1 MMLFISDL
9 HLCEQRPAPARRFVR
24 FLEQEARGADALY
37 ILGDLFEVWLGD
49 DDTSDFHREITRAL
63 HACVQG
69 GTPVFVMHGNRDFLI
84 GAEFEQQSGCRLL
97 SDPSIIDVDGMPA
110 LIMHGDTLCTDDI
123 EYHEFRVTVRDVE
136 WQRQFLAK
144 PLQQRRE
151 IARHLRDES
160 QIRTRAKPEQIMDVN
175 QQTVERVM
183 REHHISLLIHGH
195 THRPALHDF
204 MLDGKPAR
212 RIVLGDWYEQGSVLT
227 HDARD
232 FMLSPLPFRP

>member
-1 MMLFISDL
+1 M
-9 HLCEQRPAPARRFVR
+9 
-24 FLEQEARGADALY
+24 G
-37 ILGDLFEVWLGD
+37 
-49 DDTSDFHREITRAL
+49 
-63 HACVQG
+63 
-69 GTPVFVMHGNRDFLI
+69 
-84 GAEFEQQSGCRLL
+84 
-97 SDPSIIDVDGMPA
+97 GMPV

-123 EYHEFRVTVRDVE
+123 EYQAFRVTVRDAE

-160 QIRTRAKPEQIMDVN
+160 QIRTSTKSEQIMDVN

-212 RIVLGDWYEQGSVLT
+212 RIVLGDWYEQGSALT
-227 HDARD
+227 HDARG

>member
-9 HLCEQRPAPARRFVR
+9 HLCEQRPAPAQRFIR
-24 FLEQEARGADALY
+24 FLEQEARGADVLY

-49 DDTSDFHREITRAL
+49 DDTSDFHRTITHAL
-63 HACVQG
+63 HACAQG
-69 GTPVFVMHGNRDFLI
+69 GTQVFVMHGNRDFLI

-97 SDPSIIDVDGMPA
+97 PDPSVIDVDGMPA

-123 EYHEFRVTVRDVE
+123 EYQEFRVTVRDAE

-160 QIRTRAKPEQIMDVN
+160 QIRTRVKSEQIMDVN

-227 HDARD
+227 HEARG
-232 FMLSPLPFRP
+232 FTLNPLPFRP

>member
-9 HLCEQRPAPARRFVR
+9 HLYEQRPAAAQRFIR
-24 FLEQEARGADALY
+24 FLEQEARDADVLY

-49 DDTSDFHREITRAL
+49 DDTSDFHRAITHAL
-63 HACVQG
+63 NACVQG
-69 GTPVFVMHGNRDFLI
+69 GTPVLMMHGNRDFLI

-97 SDPSIIDVDGMPA
+97 PDPSVIDVDGMSA

-123 EYHEFRVTVRDVE
+123 EYQEFRVTVRDAE
-136 WQRQFLAK
+136 WQRRFLAK

-175 QQTVERVM
+175 QQAVERVM

-204 MLDGKPAR
+204 ILDGKPAR

-227 HDARD
+227 HDARG